1 MPDEVDDVG
10 YRLANQLLAHEVPA
24 CAGAGQ
30 RLHPLEVPRVDG
42 RLQLRPHQVWS
53 VLIQRGDDQH
63 PDRRAHL
70 APLHGARGVDA
81 THEEQLLRRPEEIE
95 PLPTPAERLPG
106 SGLQVAAMGDEA
118 YQELPAA
125 RGDSQRG
132 ERIQELALEERRVQV
147 LRQDRRVQGSAS
159 LSRRPHPL
167 FELSDD
173 VPGAQ
178 GLRPGDEL
186 LEAPAY
192 RADVRPRLGDIDLQ
206 AEARRRC
213 SITGHAAA
221 SVPPPYTS
229 IANTRACQSPRT
241 AYPRAAVM
249 ESRTTRLFL
258 LALLAACSRG
268 PKPNPYGLDCVLPE
282 GASESTCAQVA
293 EHQQVHKLA
302 LTGARESVLTA
313 LSATRTATHL
323 VVDAT
328 FQGAFRNAAD
338 QNLYLLQ
345 PGPQGVDPRRAGGI
359 PEDRYAPPGAATGAA
374 RLRAS
379 PRRTFAAMWSASR
392 SQRPGGR
399 LWPIPS
405 MSTSSAPGMR

>member
-1 MPDEVDDVG
+1 
-10 YRLANQLLAHEVPA
+10 
-24 CAGAGQ
+24 
-30 RLHPLEVPRVDG
+30 
-42 RLQLRPHQVWS
+42 
-53 VLIQRGDDQH
+53 
-63 PDRRAHL
+63 
-70 APLHGARGVDA
+70 
-81 THEEQLLRRPEEIE
+81 
-95 PLPTPAERLPG
+95 
-106 SGLQVAAMGDEA
+106 
-118 YQELPAA
+118 
-125 RGDSQRG
+125 
-132 ERIQELALEERRVQV
+132 
-147 LRQDRRVQGSAS
+147 
-159 LSRRPHPL
+159 
-167 FELSDD
+167 
-173 VPGAQ
+173 
-178 GLRPGDEL
+178 
-186 LEAPAY
+186 
-192 RADVRPRLGDIDLQ
+192 
-206 AEARRRC
+206 
-213 SITGHAAA
+213 
-221 SVPPPYTS
+221 
-229 IANTRACQSPRT
+229 
-241 AYPRAAVM
+241 M

-379 PRRTFAAMWSASR
+379 PNVRGNVVSKPLPEARREVVAHPLDEHELGAGDAM
-392 SQRPGGR
+392 
-399 LWPIPS
+399 
-405 MSTSSAPGMR
+405 TSSRVRAGGPPNTAFIVAGCT